1 MAQHHAIELLWI
13 DAVDQLS
20 SQDLAAFSQ
29 RGIGVTQVDFT
40 DLENEHFLNAQVA
53 VLNLSSDTTM
63 LKEILVR
70 IAGMGSSLQ
79 IIARVARDDL
89 ALGIKA
95 MHNGALS
102 VVPNTSYDPVEWA
115 AVLDMVHI

>member
-63 LKEILVR
+63 LKEIQVR

-89 ALGIKA
+89 APKVKLF
-95 MHNGALS
+95 S
-102 VVPNTSYDPVEWA
+102 VI
-115 AVLDMVHI
+115 LCK